1 MEAHFTMLQI
11 ENTPS
16 WVAVRRLQHGSGY
29 ASCVMISDRGRVM
42 ERHTLM
48 VPLETLQHGK
58 NRRDM
63 TTMSRRTLKGY
74 FSEGKDYGNN
84 QLCFMFSDGSADIV
98 IQSCQVSRFR
108 RDSPFLPPGVPFCP
122 VLSRFQEKVRI
133 PTLKSVF

>member
-84 QLCFMFSDGSADIV
+84 QLCFMFSGSADIV
-98 IQSCQVSRFR
+98 MTLAIIYLVWSCSDIYPLR
-108 RDSPFLPPGVPFCP
+108 RHQLNGYFLAADIA
-122 VLSRFQEKVRI
+122 K
-133 PTLKSVF
+133 

>member
-11 ENTPS
+11 ENTPT

-29 ASCVMISDRGRVM
+29 ARCVMISDRGRVM
-42 ERHTLM
+42 ERHTTM

-58 NRRDM
+58 NRRDI

-84 QLCFMFSDGSADIV
+84 QLCFMFSDGSADVV

-108 RDSPFLPPGVPFCP
+108 RDSPVLPTYVPASRSVLYCP
-122 VLSRFQEKVRI
+122 VFREKSGFQN
-133 PTLKSVF
+133 